1 MGALSVLVEISSN
14 LDIRKHITDLGAVPL
29 LVNLLSDP
37 ARSVVN
43 KYPCFDESRGV
54 RGFLEQV
61 ALKLKLMT

>member
-37 ARSVVN
+37 ARSVLINHTTVSV
-43 KYPCFDESRGV
+43 DEDGSSWDQRPWGDV
-54 RGFLEQV
+54 
-61 ALKLKLMT
+61 TTT